1 MSEVIIFPD
10 AEALLIDLFADELPG
25 FGYSI
30 PVASRVPNPRPSTF
44 VRVMRAGGVSRDR
57 VIDVPT
63 VAVEAWAPTETA
75 AIALASTLRGIL
87 HAAESSRGIYS
98 VGEFAGPAN
107 LPDPAT
113 SQIRYTATY
122 SVGVRGT
129 AA

>member
-1 MSEVIIFPD
+1 MSEAIIFPD
-10 AEALLIDLFADELPG
+10 AEALLIDLFVDELPG

-75 AIALASTLRGIL
+75 AVTSTCCDEPGSTSCR
-87 HAAESSRGIYS
+87 
-98 VGEFAGPAN
+98 VVTP
-107 LPDPAT
+107 LPL
-113 SQIRYTATY
+113 
-122 SVGVRGT
+122 VW
-129 AA
+129 

>member
-10 AEALLIDLFADELPG
+10 VEALLIDLFVDELPG

-44 VRVMRAGGVSRDR
+44 VRVMRVGGVATNMVTDTA
-57 VIDVPT
+57 T
-63 VAVEAWAPTETA
+63 VAVEAWAATESA

-87 HAAESSRGIYS
+87 HAAELSRGVYS